1 MNILFERFRDQTLE
15 ALTTSTPPLTLGVPG
30 MVGGAIGGFCPQGN
44 EVIKGLLGGDITIGV
59 SLVVGGMK

>member
-1 MNILFERFRDQTLE
+1 MPNP
-15 ALTTSTPPLTLGVPG
+15 TTSTPPLGSDPRSPLGAPG